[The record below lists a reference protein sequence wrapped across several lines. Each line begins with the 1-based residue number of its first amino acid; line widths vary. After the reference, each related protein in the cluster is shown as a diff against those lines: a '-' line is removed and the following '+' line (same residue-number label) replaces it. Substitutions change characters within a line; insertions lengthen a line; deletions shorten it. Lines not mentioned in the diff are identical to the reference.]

1 MSRRTTM
8 FPARSIGEVSAPTPT
23 QGGTGSYHA
32 RMPTIVTINV
42 YVQEWLAKRR
52 GRMTFSLGPPVYQCI
67 QLDAIGT
74 MTAKYYLVDNISP
87 ADQDGLTVKF
97 PALTMSEAKDLA
109 RTVQDILDTEISPRK
124 CKLITVDILDVEAL
138 ATE

>member
-1 MSRRTTM
+1 
-8 FPARSIGEVSAPTPT
+8 
-23 QGGTGSYHA
+23 
-32 RMPTIVTINV
+32 MPTIVTINV
-42 YVQEWLAKRR
+42 YVQEWPAKRR

-74 MTAKYYLVDNISP
+74 MTAKYFVVDNVSP

>member
-1 MSRRTTM
+1 MPTSRQASS
-8 FPARSIGEVSAPTPT
+8 FQS
-23 QGGTGSYHA
+23 

-42 YVQEWLAKRR
+42 YVQEWPAKRR

-74 MTAKYYLVDNISP
+74 MTAKYYSVDNISP
-87 ADQDGLTVKF
+87 ADIDGLTVKF
-97 PALTMSEAKDLA
+97 PALTTSEAKDLA
-109 RTVQDILDTEISPRK
+109 RTVQDILDAEISPKK
-124 CKLITVDILDVEAL
+124 CKPITADILDVEAL

>member
-1 MSRRTTM
+1 M

-74 MTAKYYLVDNISP
+74 MTPKYFLVDNISP
-87 ADQDGLTVKF
+87 SRQDEIAVIFPPLTAVE
-97 PALTMSEAKDLA
+97 TKDLA
-109 RTVQDILDTEISPRK
+109 RTVQKILEQMVSPKK
-124 CKLITVDILDVEAL
+124 CKPVRADILDVVIVA
-138 ATE
+138 A

>member
-42 YVQEWLAKRR
+42 YVQEWPAKRR

-74 MTAKYYLVDNISP
+74 MTAKYFVVDNVSP

>member
-74 MTAKYYLVDNISP
+74 MTTKYFLVDNISP
-87 ADQDGLTVKF
+87 SRQDEIAVTFPPLTAVE
-97 PALTMSEAKDLA
+97 TKDLA
-109 RTVQDILDTEISPRK
+109 RTVQKILEQMVSPKK
-124 CKLITVDILDVEAL
+124 CKPVRADILDVEIVVG
-138 ATE
+138 

>member
-1 MSRRTTM
+1 MTRRTAM
-8 FPARSIGEVSAPTPT
+8 FPARSIGEVSVPTPRQT
-23 QGGTGSYHA
+23 SSYQP
-32 RMPTIVTINV
+32 RMPTIVTVNV
-42 YVQEWLAKRR
+42 YVQEWPAKRR

-74 MTAKYYLVDNISP
+74 MTAKYYSVDNISP
-87 ADQDGLTVKF
+87 ADIDGLTVKF
-97 PALTMSEAKDLA
+97 PALTTSEAKDLA

-124 CKLITVDILDVEAL
+124 CKPITVDILDVEAL

>member
-1 MSRRTTM
+1 MTRRTAM
-8 FPARSIGEVSAPTPT
+8 FPAHSIGEVSMPTSR
-23 QGGTGSYHA
+23 QASSFQS

-42 YVQEWLAKRR
+42 YVQEWPAKRR

-74 MTAKYYLVDNISP
+74 MTAKYFLVDNISP
-87 ADQDGLTVKF
+87 ASQDGMTVTFPPLT
-97 PALTMSEAKDLA
+97 TSEAKDLA
-109 RTVQDILDTEISPRK
+109 RTVQGILDKEISPKK
-124 CKLITVDILDVEAL
+124 CRPITADILDVETL